1 MPTVELVSSYNSN
14 SSAYLAEFIPTQNAD
29 IVINVKMI
37 IINPNMNP
45 TLNVSILRTQ
55 AKGEKRARTISPKY
69 SCFKSSN

>member
-55 AKGEKRARTISPKY
+55 DKGEKRARTISPKY